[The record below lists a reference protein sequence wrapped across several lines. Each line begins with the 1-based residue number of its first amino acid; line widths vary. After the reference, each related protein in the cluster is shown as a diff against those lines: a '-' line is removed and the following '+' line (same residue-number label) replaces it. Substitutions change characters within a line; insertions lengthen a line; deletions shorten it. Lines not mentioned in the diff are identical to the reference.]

1 MRAMQATPNTASAV
15 APKFQPL
22 FQSLQLPNGQRLP
35 NRLAKA
41 AMEESLAERGQV
53 PGPAIARLYQRWAE
67 GGVGLMITGNVM
79 VDSRAMTGPA
89 SMALEADTPLQGYKA
104 WATAAKSHGAQVWMQ
119 ISHPGR
125 QVFAAL
131 GGTAWAPSAVG
142 LRMGKHSKLF
152 AQPIAMNEAQI
163 QEVIERFA
171 TTARRAEEAGFDGVQ
186 IHAAHGYLISQFLS
200 PLSNQRQDCWGGPI
214 EQRARL
220 LIEVLRAVRAQVSP
234 GFSVAVKLNSADF
247 QRGGF
252 SESDAQAVVHLLNA
266 EGVDLLELSGG
277 SYESPAMQ
285 GRTADGRTLAR
296 EAYFLAIAQALAPH
310 AYMPLMTTGGISRPE
325 VACQVLASGVAVVG
339 MGSALALNPDL
350 PKLWAQGQALAAPLR
365 PVNWKDKV
373 LASIA
378 AMALTRR
385 QLHRMAQGQNPK
397 PKASPLFTL
406 ICDQWANKQ
415 NTQRYRQWKSSA
427 AR

>member
-1 MRAMQATPNTASAV
+1 MPTMQATPNTTKPFSAL
-15 APKFQPL
+15 FQPL
-22 FQSLQLPNGQRLP
+22 QLPHGQLLP

-41 AMEESLAERGQV
+41 AMEESLAEHGQL

-89 SMALEADTPLQGYKA
+89 SIALEANTPLDGFKP
-104 WATAAKSHGAQVWMQ
+104 WAASAQSKGAKVWMQ

-131 GGTAWAPSAVG
+131 GGTVWAPSEVA
-142 LRMGKHSKLF
+142 LQLGKHSKLF
-152 AQPIAMNEAQI
+152 GQPSAMTEAQI
-163 QEVIERFA
+163 AEVIERFA
-171 TTARRAEEAGFDGVQ
+171 STARRAEDAGFDGVQ

-200 PLSNQRQDCWGGPI
+200 PLSNQRQDAWGGSI
-214 EQRARL
+214 ENRARL
-220 LIEVLRAVRAQVSP
+220 LIEVLRAVRRKVSP

-252 SESDAQAVVHLLNA
+252 SESDAQAVVQMLND

-296 EAYFLAIAQALAPH
+296 EAYFLEFAKALAVH
-310 AYMPLMTTGGISRPE
+310 ARMPLMTTGGISRPE

-339 MGSALALNPDL
+339 MGTALAMDPDL
-350 PKLWAQGQALAAPLR
+350 PQQWAHGVAVNAPLAAIA
-365 PVNWKDKV
+365 WKDKV
-373 LASIA
+373 LVGIA
-378 AMALTRR
+378 TMALVRR
-385 QLHRMAQGQNPK
+385 QLHRMAKGLSPK
-397 PKASPLFTL
+397 PTASPLFTL
-406 ICDQWANKQ
+406 LCDQWVSKQ
-415 NTQRYRQWKSSA
+415 MIKRYRRWKTGVA
-427 AR
+427 A